1 MDSVVNKLKHPKTA
15 RDISTPINKL
25 FFIREND
32 EKSISSLSILMKSK
46 GFSHVPVLN
55 ERNAVVGVFSP
66 NALFNYFT
74 EHPEEDIS
82 NLTYKDVKSY
92 LSLDKSFSEKYC
104 FVAAN
109 LGEEE
114 VADTFVNNYLNNK
127 KIAMVFVT
135 QSGRETEPLLG
146 VIVIKDLLE
155 EKRS

>member
-1 MDSVVNKLKHPKTA
+1 
-15 RDISTPINKL
+15 
-25 FFIREND
+25 
-32 EKSISSLSILMKSK
+32 MKNK
-46 GFSHVPVLN
+46 GFSHIPVLN
-55 ERNAVVGVFSP
+55 DKNAVVGVFSP

-74 EHPEEDIS
+74 EHTDQDIS
-82 NLTYKDVKSY
+82 HLSTKDIEPY

-135 QSGRETEPLLG
+135 QSGKQNEPLIG
-146 VIVIKDLLE
+146 VIVLKDLLI
-155 EKRS
+155 EK